1 MTVPRVFVSVS
12 SILVSVLLGSNPVL
26 AQERASK
33 PAIAIAD
40 IEVRPGGWTLPPPD
54 VGAAIA
60 ELLLAEF
67 VSSAQF
73 RVYDGQWLVPEGE
86 GGARL
91 SVERLRAS
99 ALASR
104 VDYVLLG
111 TVTQFATERSSRG
124 GGGILPARRFIAGA
138 LARRRV
144 TTSVGVTIKLVDAKT
159 GEIAATAVGNGR
171 GRRTT
176 RRFGVLGAI
185 GLPFGGGGGSSSSAR
200 DAMLGEAIRDAV
212 HHAALDLMKFAPPR
226 RAGAEG
232 AADRD

>member
-1 MTVPRVFVSVS
+1 MTAPRMFVSVS
-12 SILVSVLLGSNPVL
+12 SILVYVLLGFDPVL
-26 AQERASK
+26 AQERAGK

-40 IEVRPGGWTLPPPD
+40 IDVRPGGWTLPPPEI
-54 VGAAIA
+54 GAAIA

-67 VSSAQF
+67 VPSGQF

-111 TVTQFATERSSRG
+111 TVTQFATERSSRR
-124 GGGILPARRFIAGA
+124 GGGILPARLFIAGA
-138 LARRRV
+138 LTRRRV
-144 TTSVGVTIKLVDAKT
+144 TTSIGVTIKLVDVKT
-159 GEIAATAVGNGR
+159 GEITATAVANGR

-176 RRFGVLGAI
+176 RRFGVLGAL
-185 GLPFGGGGGSSSSAR
+185 GLPFGAGGGSSSSAR
-200 DAMLGEAIRDAV
+200 DAMLGEAIGEAV

-226 RAGAEG
+226 RAVGDG
-232 AADRD
+232 AAHRD